1 MELFNKIR
9 AKSKKLNDK
18 LVLLVFFI
26 YLCIQNLHMSPKY
39 YPINQLQNDIASLGS
54 VISYLDMNT
63 LTRAEWMNM
72 VENLKTFLCD
82 LRSDLHVV
90 IEGIYVDSVYRDS
103 YYDYYSTKHSTY
115 NRFCLRM
122 SFFDRGFK
130 NEIDFAEEK
139 NIKDNYLGFLVIRPL
154 IRCIGR
160 NVISTK
166 AKVSPKD
173 EIRICK
179 VKVDASCLGVKLK
192 AEGFPHAS
200 QDNETMTCAQTT
212 IWSLLEYY
220 GNKYTYYHPTLPTEI
235 ESILEPFSY
244 ERQLPSKG
252 LTYNQISVALRNLG
266 FGPKIYQTGSSAH
279 EVRHFHQLM
288 ACYIESGVPLAV
300 ALTNDKVGHAVVCIG
315 IEKVDKHEVINHP
328 VIVGSKTVYS
338 WNDTVADA
346 KFVFNDDN
354 LPCYQV
360 ATLANPAKNYIDKGL
375 VKWKNVKVSQ
385 FIAPLYHKVY
395 MEADTAIA
403 LSEQII
409 GSVIPGGNGL
419 VMRTLLTSSRTFREH
434 ITKISSLSNDHRLAL
449 LGIPMP
455 KFVWVTELSTPDE
468 FYNDKV
474 STLLLLDATGSK
486 MANLSRNIILLL
498 SDGFL
503 YSYDNS
509 SMAIVGKPTKLPK
522 SFEAFPGNIY

>member
-1 MELFNKIR
+1 MN
-9 AKSKKLNDK
+9 
-18 LVLLVFFI
+18 
-26 YLCIQNLHMSPKY
+26 MSPKY
-39 YPINQLQNDIASLGS
+39 YPIKTLQTNSSALVS
-54 VISYLDMNT
+54 VIRYLDMNA
-63 LTRAEWMNM
+63 LTRAELGNM
-72 VENLKTFLCD
+72 VTNLQTFLCD

-103 YYDYYSTKHSTY
+103 YYDYYSTKHSSY
-115 NRFCLRM
+115 SRYCLRM
-122 SFFDRGFK
+122 SFFDAGFK
-130 NEIDFAEEK
+130 KEIDFADEN
-139 NIKDNYLGFLVIRPL
+139 NIIGNYLGFLVIRPL
-154 IRCIGR
+154 IKCIGR

-166 AKVSPKD
+166 AKCAPKD

-179 VKVDASCLGVKLK
+179 VRVDASCLGIKLK

-212 IWSLLEYY
+212 IWTLLEYY

-266 FGPKIYQTGSSAH
+266 FGPKIYQTGSTQ
-279 EVRHFHQLM
+279 EEIRHFHQLM

-300 ALTNDKVGHAVVCIG
+300 ALTDNKEKIGHAVVCIG
-315 IEKVDKHEVINHP
+315 TKKVDKHEVVKHP
-328 VIVGSKTVYS
+328 VKVGSKTVYS
-338 WNDTVADA
+338 WNDTVADVG
-346 KFVFNDDN
+346 FVFNDDN
-354 LPCYQV
+354 LPCYQD
-360 ATLANPAKNYIDKGL
+360 ATLANPGKHYINMGL
-375 VKWKNVKVSQ
+375 TKWSNVKVSQ

-395 MEADTAIA
+395 LEADTAIA
-403 LSEQII
+403 LSEQIV
-409 GSVIPGGNGL
+409 GSVIPGGDGL

-434 ITKISSLSNDHRLAL
+434 ITKMVSLPNDHRLAL

-455 KFVWVTELSTPDE
+455 KFVWVTELSTPDD
-468 FYNDKV
+468 FYQDKV

-498 SDGFL
+498 SDGHW
-503 YSYDNS
+503 YSYDDK
-509 SMAIVGKPTKLPK
+509 SMAIVGRPTTLPK
-522 SFEAFPGNIY
+522 TFEAFPGNIK

>member
-1 MELFNKIR
+1 MN
-9 AKSKKLNDK
+9 
-18 LVLLVFFI
+18 
-26 YLCIQNLHMSPKY
+26 MSPKY
-39 YPINQLQNDIASLGS
+39 YPIKTLQTDVSALFS
-54 VISYLDMNT
+54 VIRYLDMNA
-63 LTRAEWMNM
+63 LTSAELGNM
-72 VENLKTFLCD
+72 VANLQTFLCD

-103 YYDYYSTKHSTY
+103 YYDYYS
-115 NRFCLRM
+115 R
-122 SFFDRGFK
+122 
-130 NEIDFAEEK
+130 
-139 NIKDNYLGFLVIRPL
+139 NYLGFLVIRPL
-154 IRCIGR
+154 IKCIGR
-160 NVISTK
+160 NVISPK
-166 AKVSPKD
+166 AKCAPKD

-179 VKVDASCLGVKLK
+179 VKVDASCLGIKLK

-212 IWSLLEYY
+212 IWTLLEYY

-266 FGPKIYQTGSSAH
+266 FGPKIYQTGGTR
-279 EVRHFHQLM
+279 EEIRHFHQLM

-300 ALTNDKVGHAVVCIG
+300 ALTDNKEKIGHAIVCIG
-315 IEKVDKHEVINHP
+315 TKKVDKHEVVKHP
-328 VIVGSKTVYS
+328 VKVGTKTVFS
-338 WNDTVADA
+338 WNDTMADVG
-346 KFVFNDDN
+346 FVFNDDN
-354 LPCYQV
+354 LPCYQE
-360 ATLANPAKNYIDKGL
+360 ATLANPAKNYIDRGL
-375 VKWKNVKVSQ
+375 TRWSNVKVSQ

-403 LSEQII
+403 LSEQIV
-409 GSVIPGGNGL
+409 GSVIPVGDGL

-434 ITKISSLSNDHRLAL
+434 ITKMVSLPNDHRLAL

-468 FYNDKV
+468 FYQDKV
-474 STLLLLDATGSK
+474 STLLLLDATGS

-498 SDGFL
+498 SDGHW
-503 YSYDNS
+503 YSYDDK
-509 SMAIVGKPTKLPK
+509 SMAIVGKPTTLPK
-522 SFEAFPGNIY
+522 AFEAFPGNIK

>member
-1 MELFNKIR
+1 MT
-9 AKSKKLNDK
+9 
-18 LVLLVFFI
+18 
-26 YLCIQNLHMSPKY
+26 PKY
-39 YPINQLQNDIASLGS
+39 YPISDLQTNNQSLMS
-54 VISYLDMNT
+54 VVSILGVDS
-63 LTRAEWMNM
+63 LTAAELGNM
-72 VENLKTFLCD
+72 VVNLKTFLCEM
-82 LRSDLHVV
+82 RNDLHVI
-90 IEGIYVDSVYRDS
+90 IEGVYVDSVYRDS

-122 SFFDRGFK
+122 SFFDIGFK
-130 NEIDFAEEK
+130 KDIDFSDES

-154 IRCIGR
+154 IKCIRR
-160 NVISTK
+160 NVISPL
-166 AKVSPKD
+166 AKVAPKND
-173 EIRICK
+173 IRICK
-179 VKVDASCLGVKLK
+179 VSVDASCLGVKLK

-266 FGPKIYQTGSSAH
+266 FGPKIYQTGKTTQ
-279 EVRHFHQLM
+279 EIRRFHQLM

-300 ALTNDKVGHAVVCIG
+300 ALTNDKLGHAVVCLG
-315 IEKVDKHEVINHP
+315 TEKIDKHEVIKHP
-328 VIVGSKTVYS
+328 VTIGSKTVYS
-338 WNDTVADA
+338 WNDTLANA
-346 KFVFNDDN
+346 NFVFNDDN
-354 LPCYQV
+354 MPCYQM
-360 ATLANPAKNYIDKGL
+360 ATLANPAVNYINLGL
-375 VKWKNVKVSQ
+375 AKWQNVKVSQ

-395 MEADTAIA
+395 LEADTAIA

-409 GSVIPGGNGL
+409 SSVIPGGNGL

-434 ITKISSLSNDHRLAL
+434 ITKMTTLGNNHRLAL

-468 FYNDKV
+468 FYNNQV

-498 SDGFL
+498 SEGLL
-503 YSYDNS
+503 YSYDKN
-509 SMAIVGKPTKLPK
+509 SMAIVGKPTILPK
-522 SFEAFPGNIY
+522 TFEAFSGNIK

>member
-1 MELFNKIR
+1 MT
-9 AKSKKLNDK
+9 
-18 LVLLVFFI
+18 
-26 YLCIQNLHMSPKY
+26 PKY
-39 YPINQLQNDIASLGS
+39 YPISDLQTNNQSLMS
-54 VISYLDMNT
+54 VVSILGVDS
-63 LTRAEWMNM
+63 LTAAELGNM
-72 VENLKTFLCD
+72 VVNLKTFLCEM
-82 LRSDLHVV
+82 RNDLHVI
-90 IEGIYVDSVYRDS
+90 IEGVYVDSVYRDS

-122 SFFDRGFK
+122 SFFDIGFK
-130 NEIDFAEEK
+130 KDIDFSDES

-154 IRCIGR
+154 IKCIGR
-160 NVISTK
+160 NVISPLAK
-166 AKVSPKD
+166 AALKND
-173 EIRICK
+173 IRICK
-179 VKVDASCLGVKLK
+179 VSVDASCLGVKLK

-266 FGPKIYQTGSSAH
+266 FGPKIYQTGKTTQ
-279 EVRHFHQLM
+279 EIRRFHQLM

-300 ALTNDKVGHAVVCIG
+300 ALTNDKLGHAVVCLG
-315 IEKVDKHEVINHP
+315 TEKIDKHEVIKHP
-328 VIVGSKTVYS
+328 VTIGSKTVYS
-338 WNDTVADA
+338 WNDTLANA
-346 KFVFNDDN
+346 NFVFNDDN
-354 LPCYQV
+354 MPCYQM
-360 ATLANPAKNYIDKGL
+360 ATLANPAVNYINLGL
-375 VKWKNVKVSQ
+375 AKWQNVKVSQ

-395 MEADTAIA
+395 LEADTAIA

-409 GSVIPGGNGL
+409 SSVIPGGNGL

-434 ITKISSLSNDHRLAL
+434 ITKMTTLGNNHRLAL

-468 FYNDKV
+468 FYNNQV

-498 SDGFL
+498 SEGLL
-503 YSYDNS
+503 YSYDKN
-509 SMAIVGKPTKLPK
+509 SMAIVGKPTILPK
-522 SFEAFPGNIY
+522 TFEAFSGNIK

>member
-1 MELFNKIR
+1 MT
-9 AKSKKLNDK
+9 
-18 LVLLVFFI
+18 
-26 YLCIQNLHMSPKY
+26 PKY
-39 YPINQLQNDIASLGS
+39 YPISDLQTNNQSLMS
-54 VISYLDMNT
+54 VVSILGVDS
-63 LTRAEWMNM
+63 LTAAELGNM
-72 VENLKTFLCD
+72 VVNLKTFLCEM
-82 LRSDLHVV
+82 RNDLHVI
-90 IEGIYVDSVYRDS
+90 IEGVYVDSVYRDS

-122 SFFDRGFK
+122 SFFDIGFK
-130 NEIDFAEEK
+130 KDIDFSDES

-154 IRCIGR
+154 IKCIGR
-160 NVISTK
+160 NVISPL
-166 AKVSPKD
+166 AKVAPKND
-173 EIRICK
+173 IKICK
-179 VKVDASCLGVKLK
+179 VSVDASCLGVKLK

-266 FGPKIYQTGSSAH
+266 FGPKIYQTGKTTQ
-279 EVRHFHQLM
+279 EIRRFHQLM

-300 ALTNDKVGHAVVCIG
+300 ALTNDKLGHAVVCLG
-315 IEKVDKHEVINHP
+315 TEKIDKHEVIKHP
-328 VIVGSKTVYS
+328 VTIGSKTVYS
-338 WNDTVADA
+338 WNDTLANA
-346 KFVFNDDN
+346 NFVFNDDN
-354 LPCYQV
+354 MPCYQM
-360 ATLANPAKNYIDKGL
+360 ATLANPAVNYINLGL
-375 VKWKNVKVSQ
+375 AKWQNVKVSQ

-395 MEADTAIA
+395 LEADTAIA

-409 GSVIPGGNGL
+409 SSVIPGGNGL

-434 ITKISSLSNDHRLAL
+434 ITKMTTLGNNHRLAL

-468 FYNDKV
+468 FYNNQV

-498 SDGFL
+498 SEGLL
-503 YSYDNS
+503 YSYDKN
-509 SMAIVGKPTKLPK
+509 SMAIVGKPTILPK
-522 SFEAFPGNIY
+522 TFEAFSGNIK

>member
-1 MELFNKIR
+1 MT
-9 AKSKKLNDK
+9 
-18 LVLLVFFI
+18 
-26 YLCIQNLHMSPKY
+26 PKY
-39 YPINQLQNDIASLGS
+39 YPISDLQTNNQSLMS
-54 VISYLDMNT
+54 VVSILGVDS
-63 LTRAEWMNM
+63 LTAAELGNM
-72 VENLKTFLCD
+72 VVNLKTFLCEM
-82 LRSDLHVV
+82 RNDLHVI
-90 IEGIYVDSVYRDS
+90 IEGVYVDSVYRDS

-122 SFFDRGFK
+122 SFFDIGFK
-130 NEIDFAEEK
+130 KDIDFSDES

-154 IRCIGR
+154 IKCIGR
-160 NVISTK
+160 NVISPLG
-166 AKVSPKD
+166 KVAPKND
-173 EIRICK
+173 IRICK
-179 VKVDASCLGVKLK
+179 VSVDASCLGVKLK

-266 FGPKIYQTGSSAH
+266 FGPKIYQTGKTTQ
-279 EVRHFHQLM
+279 EIRRFHQLM

-300 ALTNDKVGHAVVCIG
+300 ALTNDKLGHAVVCLG
-315 IEKVDKHEVINHP
+315 TEKIDKHEVIKHP
-328 VIVGSKTVYS
+328 VTIGSKTVYS
-338 WNDTVADA
+338 WNDTLANA
-346 KFVFNDDN
+346 NFVFNDDN
-354 LPCYQV
+354 MPCYQM
-360 ATLANPAKNYIDKGL
+360 ATLANPAVNYINLGL
-375 VKWKNVKVSQ
+375 AKWQNVKVSQ

-395 MEADTAIA
+395 LEADTAIA

-409 GSVIPGGNGL
+409 SSVIPGGNGL

-434 ITKISSLSNDHRLAL
+434 ITKMTTLGNNHRLAL

-468 FYNDKV
+468 FYNNQV

-486 MANLSRNIILLL
+486 MANLSRNIILLFSEGL
-498 SDGFL
+498 L
-503 YSYDNS
+503 YSYDKN
-509 SMAIVGKPTKLPK
+509 SMAIVGKPTILPK
-522 SFEAFPGNIY
+522 TFEAFSGNIK

>member
-1 MELFNKIR
+1 MNP
-9 AKSKKLNDK
+9 
-18 LVLLVFFI
+18 V
-26 YLCIQNLHMSPKY
+26 Y
-39 YPINQLQNDIASLGS
+39 YPIEELQTNIISLKDVVSLLGVDS
-54 VISYLDMNT
+54 
-63 LTRAEWMNM
+63 LTVAELGNM
-72 VENLKTFLCD
+72 MSNLKAFLCD
-82 LRSDLHVV
+82 LRKDLHVV
-90 IEGIYVDSVYRDS
+90 IEGSYVDSVYRDS
-103 YYDYYSTKHSTY
+103 YYDYYSTKRSTY
-115 NRFCLRM
+115 SRFCLRM
-122 SFFDRGFK
+122 SFFDSAFK
-130 NEIDFAEEK
+130 NDIDFSDED
-139 NIKDNYLGFLVIRPL
+139 NIKNNYLGFLVIRPL
-154 IRCIGR
+154 IKCIGR
-160 NVISTK
+160 NVISPK
-166 AKVSPKD
+166 AKNTPKN

-252 LTYNQISVALRNLG
+252 LTYSEISVALRILG
-266 FGPKIYQTGSSAH
+266 FGPKIYQTGTKP
-279 EVRHFHQLM
+279 EEIRHFYQLM
-288 ACYIESGVPLAV
+288 ACYIESGIPLAV
-300 ALTNDKVGHAVVCIG
+300 ALTNTNLGHAVVCLG
-315 IEKVDKHEVINHP
+315 TERVDKREVIKHP
-328 VIVGSKTVYS
+328 VSIGTKTVYS
-338 WNDTVADA
+338 WTDTLTDA

-354 LPCYQV
+354 MPCYQM
-360 ATLANPAKNYIDKGL
+360 AMLSNPAQNYIDGGNAN
-375 VKWKNVKVSQ
+375 WKDVQVRQ

-409 GSVIPGGNGL
+409 NSVIPGGDGY

-434 ITKISSLSNDHRLAL
+434 ITKMSSFSNNHRLAL

-455 KFVWVTELSTPDE
+455 KFVWITELSTLDD

-498 SDGFL
+498 SDGLL
-503 YSYDNS
+503 YQYDDK
-509 SMAIVGKPTKLPK
+509 SMTIVGNPTILPK
-522 SFEAFPGNIY
+522 TFESFPGNIK

>member
-1 MELFNKIR
+1 MN
-9 AKSKKLNDK
+9 
-18 LVLLVFFI
+18 
-26 YLCIQNLHMSPKY
+26 MSPKY
-39 YPINQLQNDIASLGS
+39 YPIKTLQTDISSLVS
-54 VISYLDMNT
+54 VIGYLDMDA
-63 LTRAEWMNM
+63 LTSAELGNM
-72 VENLKTFLCD
+72 VVNLKAFLCD

-90 IEGIYVDSVYRDS
+90 IEGVYVDSVYRDS

-115 NRFCLRM
+115 NRYCLRM
-122 SFFDRGFK
+122 SFFDVGFK
-130 NEIDFAEEK
+130 KEIDFADEN
-139 NIKDNYLGFLVIRPL
+139 NIISNYLGFLVIRPL
-154 IRCIGR
+154 IKCIGR
-160 NVISTK
+160 NVISPK
-166 AKVSPKD
+166 AKCAPKD
-173 EIRICK
+173 GIRICK
-179 VKVDASCLGVKLK
+179 VRIDTSCLGIKLK

-212 IWSLLEYY
+212 IWTLLEYY

-266 FGPKIYQTGSSAH
+266 FGPKIYQSGNTK
-279 EVRHFHQLM
+279 EKIERFRMLM

-300 ALTNDKVGHAVVCIG
+300 ALTNPNIGHALVCIG
-315 IEKVDKHEVINHP
+315 TERVNKADVTNHP
-328 VIVGSKTVYS
+328 ITLGSKTLYS
-338 WNDTVADA
+338 WNHTVASGN
-346 KFVFNDDN
+346 FVFNDDN
-354 LPCYQV
+354 WPCYQI
-360 ATLANPAKNYIDKGL
+360 ANMSNPAEHYVVGGNL
-375 VKWKNVKVSQ
+375 KWKDAQVSQ

-395 MEADTAIA
+395 LEADTAIA
-403 LSEQII
+403 LSEQIVE
-409 GSVIPGGNGL
+409 SVIPGGNGL

-434 ITKISSLSNDHRLAL
+434 ITKITTLSNDQRLAL

-498 SDGFL
+498 SDGLL
-503 YSYDNS
+503 YGYDKS
-509 SMAIVGKPTKLPK
+509 CQSIVGKPTKLPK
-522 SFEAFPGNIY
+522 TFEAFAGNIK

>member
-1 MELFNKIR
+1 MT
-9 AKSKKLNDK
+9 
-18 LVLLVFFI
+18 
-26 YLCIQNLHMSPKY
+26 PKY
-39 YPINQLQNDIASLGS
+39 YPISDLQTNNQSLMS
-54 VISYLDMNT
+54 VVSILGVDS
-63 LTRAEWMNM
+63 LTAAELGNM
-72 VENLKTFLCD
+72 VVNLKTFLCEM
-82 LRSDLHVV
+82 RNDLHVI
-90 IEGIYVDSVYRDS
+90 IEGVYVDSVYRDS

-122 SFFDRGFK
+122 SFFDIGFK
-130 NEIDFAEEK
+130 KDIDFSDES

-154 IRCIGR
+154 IKCIGR
-160 NVISTK
+160 NVISPL
-166 AKVSPKD
+166 AKVAPKND
-173 EIRICK
+173 IRICK
-179 VKVDASCLGVKLK
+179 VSVDASCLGVKLK

-266 FGPKIYQTGSSAH
+266 FGPKIYQTGKTTQ
-279 EVRHFHQLM
+279 EIRRFHQLM

-300 ALTNDKVGHAVVCIG
+300 ALTNDKLGHAVVCLG
-315 IEKVDKHEVINHP
+315 TEKIDKHEVIKHP
-328 VIVGSKTVYS
+328 VTIGSKTVYS
-338 WNDTVADA
+338 WNDTLANA
-346 KFVFNDDN
+346 NFVFNDDN
-354 LPCYQV
+354 MPCYQM
-360 ATLANPAKNYIDKGL
+360 ATLANPAVNYINLGL
-375 VKWKNVKVSQ
+375 AKWQNVKVSQ

-395 MEADTAIA
+395 LEADTAIA

-409 GSVIPGGNGL
+409 SSVIPGGNGL
-419 VMRTLLTSSRTFREH
+419 VMRTKLTSSRTFRTH
-434 ITKISSLSNDHRLAL
+434 ITKMTTLGNNHRLAL

-468 FYNDKV
+468 FYNNQV

-498 SDGFL
+498 SEGLL
-503 YSYDNS
+503 YSYDKN
-509 SMAIVGKPTKLPK
+509 SMAIVGKPTILPK
-522 SFEAFPGNIY
+522 TFEAFSGNIK

>member
-1 MELFNKIR
+1 MT
-9 AKSKKLNDK
+9 
-18 LVLLVFFI
+18 
-26 YLCIQNLHMSPKY
+26 PKY
-39 YPINQLQNDIASLGS
+39 YPISDLQTNNQSLMS
-54 VISYLDMNT
+54 VVSILGVDS
-63 LTRAEWMNM
+63 LTAAELGNM
-72 VENLKTFLCD
+72 VVNLKTFLCEM
-82 LRSDLHVV
+82 RNDLHVI
-90 IEGIYVDSVYRDS
+90 IEGVYVDSVYRDS

-122 SFFDRGFK
+122 SFFDIGFK
-130 NEIDFAEEK
+130 KDIDFSDES

-154 IRCIGR
+154 IKCIGR
-160 NVISTK
+160 NVISPL
-166 AKVSPKD
+166 AKVAPKND
-173 EIRICK
+173 IRICK
-179 VKVDASCLGVKLK
+179 VSVDASCLGVKLK

-266 FGPKIYQTGSSAH
+266 FGPKIYQTGKTTQ
-279 EVRHFHQLM
+279 EIRRFHQLM

-300 ALTNDKVGHAVVCIG
+300 ALTNDKLGHAVVCLG
-315 IEKVDKHEVINHP
+315 TEKIDKHEVIKHP
-328 VIVGSKTVYS
+328 VTIGSKTVYS
-338 WNDTVADA
+338 WNDTLANA
-346 KFVFNDDN
+346 NFVFNDDN
-354 LPCYQV
+354 MPCYQM
-360 ATLANPAKNYIDKGL
+360 ATLANPAVNYINLGL
-375 VKWKNVKVSQ
+375 AKWQNVKVSQ

-395 MEADTAIA
+395 LEADTAIA

-409 GSVIPGGNGL
+409 SSVIPGGNGL

-434 ITKISSLSNDHRLAL
+434 ITKMTTLGNNHRLAL

-468 FYNDKV
+468 FYNNQV

-498 SDGFL
+498 SEGLL
-503 YSYDNS
+503 YSYDKN
-509 SMAIVGKPTKLPK
+509 SMAIVGKPTILPK
-522 SFEAFPGNIY
+522 TFEAFSGNIK